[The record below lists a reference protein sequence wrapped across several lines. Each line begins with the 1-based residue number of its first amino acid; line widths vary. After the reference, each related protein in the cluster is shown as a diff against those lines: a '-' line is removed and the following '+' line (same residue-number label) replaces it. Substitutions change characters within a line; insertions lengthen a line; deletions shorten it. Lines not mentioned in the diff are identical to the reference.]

1 MAIWRKNLE
10 HEGIEIE
17 FDGKPSDDIRSKL
30 KSNGF
35 RWSRFSKV
43 WYSKGYSYQVD
54 LANELAE
61 YGGEVGEKLT
71 FAEKMEAKEARAEA
85 RAERYS
91 TYAENASKRSDQL
104 YNEAH
109 KMGDI
114 IPLGQPILVGHYSE
128 GRDRRYR
135 DRIQNKF
142 GKSIEEDKKAE
153 YFERRAEAAADFK
166 DRTFNLG
173 TTLRRI
179 EKLEAAIRSNNTSD
193 RYKAKFQEE
202 VDYWKA
208 VVKQHEAAGLKV
220 WGKADFKVGEVIVA
234 GGTKARIR
242 RVNPKSL
249 TVEYIEP
256 GREWMN
262 ALTVT
267 KVPYNSLSQNCKLE
281 V

>member
-30 KSNGF
+30 KSAGF
-35 RWSRFSKV
+35 RWARFNKV

-61 YGGEVGEKLT
+61 YGGEIGEPLS
-71 FAEKMEAKEARAEA
+71 FAEKMERKIEWAASRVERFGELATKAEA
-85 RAERYS
+85 
-91 TYAENASKRSDQL
+91 KSDQL
-104 YNEAH
+104 FNEAQ
-109 KMGDI
+109 KMADI

-135 DRIQNKF
+135 DRIHNKF
-142 GKSIEEDKKAE
+142 GKGVEESKKAE
-153 YFERRAEAAADFK
+153 YYSQRAAASSDFE

-179 EKLEAAIRSNNTSD
+179 EKLEAAIRSNNTSE

-202 VDYWKA
+202 VDYWKG

-220 WGKADFKVGEVIVA
+220 WGKADFKVGEEIVA
-234 GGTKARIR
+234 HGTKARIR

-249 TVEYIEP
+249 SVEYIEP